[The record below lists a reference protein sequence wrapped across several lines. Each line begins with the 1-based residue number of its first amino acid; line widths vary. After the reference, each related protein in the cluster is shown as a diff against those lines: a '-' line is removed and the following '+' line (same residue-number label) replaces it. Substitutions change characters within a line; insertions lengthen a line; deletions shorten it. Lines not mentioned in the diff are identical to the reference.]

1 VVNLRN
7 IVDAAGSAAG
17 LAVALSLGA
26 TAGAT
31 PAWAEIDD
39 LISSVADAGSVPLHV
54 AGDGFGQPVIDLSI
68 GGGQSLSVALDT
80 GSQGLVVPI
89 WDVPWQD
96 ILNELEHFS
105 FDDITFGAFPAGFTI
120 GLDIPTSVDFG
131 NGIVAEHTV
140 VNGLLLTFPFSAIDA
155 QALAGAP
162 VDGILGIGPNAGGTH
177 LVTADLPGDLGKG
190 VLIDEPGGRLVFGAQ
205 PDTVG
210 GMSPI
215 TTIQGAPFP
224 GAPRDL
230 DPIKIQFG
238 DGPLVETG
246 GVFDSGGKGGW
257 VPSDAFMDYLLSQN
271 PPPDPDVFRLLEQI
285 ETGFVPG
292 GVPVSVY
299 APDGT
304 LLYSYVTQDS
314 TMQVLPNWLMKML
327 VNIDGVVN
335 TGNAAF
341 LHNPVYI
348 SNADGG
354 AMTFYG
360 AAPNSGA
367 NTIEL

>member
-1 VVNLRN
+1 MFNLRDT
-7 IVDAAGSAAG
+7 IGRAALAG
-17 LAVALSLGA
+17 LAVTLPLGALAGA
-26 TAGAT
+26 TAAR
-31 PAWAEIDD
+31 AEIDD
-39 LISSVADAGSVPLHV
+39 LIDSVADAASVPLTV
-54 AGDGFGQPVIDLSI
+54 AGDGFGQPTIDLSI
-68 GGGQSLSVALDT
+68 GGGEAISVALDT
-80 GSQGLVVPI
+80 GSRGLVVSI

-96 ILNELEHFS
+96 ILNELQHFS
-105 FDDITFGAFPAGFTI
+105 FDDINFGAFPAGFTV

-131 NGIVAEHTV
+131 NGIVAEHTI
-140 VNGLLLTFPFSAIDA
+140 VNGLLFSFPFSAIDA
-155 QALAGAP
+155 QAQAGAP
-162 VDGILGIGPNAGGTH
+162 VDGILGIGPNAGGSH
-177 LVTADLPGDLGKG
+177 LVTADLPGELGQG

-205 PDTVG
+205 PDTVD

-246 GVFDSGGKGGW
+246 AVFDSGGKGGW
-257 VPSDAFMDYLLSQN
+257 VTSDAFMDYLLAEN
-271 PPPDPDVFRLLEQI
+271 PPPDPDVFRLLEQFEI
-285 ETGFVPG
+285 GFVPG
-292 GVPVSVY
+292 GLPVSVY

-314 TMQVLPNWLMKML
+314 AMTVMPNWLMKML

-348 SNADGG
+348 SNTDGG

-360 AAPNSGA
+360 ATPNPGA
-367 NTIEL
+367 NTVEL

>member
-1 VVNLRN
+1 VINLRD
-7 IVDAAGSAAG
+7 IVGGAGSAAG
-17 LAVALSLGA
+17 LAVALSLGV
-26 TAGAT
+26 TVGAT
-31 PAWAEIDD
+31 PARAEIDD
-39 LISSVADAGSVPLHV
+39 LISSVADAASVPLQV

-68 GGGQSLSVALDT
+68 GGGQTLSVALDT
-80 GSQGLVVPI
+80 GSQGLVVSI

-105 FDDITFGAFPAGFTI
+105 FDDITFGAFPAGFNV

-140 VNGLLLTFPFSAIDA
+140 VNGLLFSFPFSAIDT

-177 LVTADLPGDLGKG
+177 LVTADLPGELGQG

-257 VPSDAFMDYLLSQN
+257 IPSEVWTPPSDF
-271 PPPDPDVFRLLEQI
+271 PDVEAGKLLDQFGF
-285 ETGFVPG
+285 GFVPG
-292 GVPVSVY
+292 GLPVSVY

-304 LLYSYVTQDS
+304 LLYSYLTQDS
-314 TMQVLPNWLMKML
+314 TMVTMPNWLMKML

-367 NTIEL
+367 NTVEL

>member
-1 VVNLRN
+1 M
-7 IVDAAGSAAG
+7 A
-17 LAVALSLGA
+17 LALGA
-26 TAGAT
+26 MAGAM
-31 PAWAEIDD
+31 PAHAEIDD
-39 LISSVADAGSVPLHV
+39 LIGSLTDAASVPLHV
-54 AGDGFGQPVIDLSI
+54 EGDGFGQPVIDISI
-68 GGGQSLSVALDT
+68 GGGDPMAVALDT
-80 GSQGLVVPI
+80 GSQGLVVSI

-105 FDDITFGAFPAGFTI
+105 FDDLNFGAFPAGFTI

-131 NGIVAEHTV
+131 NGIVAEDTV
-140 VNGLLLTFPFSAIDA
+140 VNGLLLSFPFSAIDT

-162 VDGILGIGPNAGGTH
+162 VDGILGIGPNAGGSH
-177 LVTADLPGDLGKG
+177 LVTADLPGELGTG

-215 TTIQGAPFP
+215 TTIAGAPFP

-257 VPSDAFMDYLLSQN
+257 IPSDVWTPPSALPDTEAGALLDQ
-271 PPPDPDVFRLLEQI
+271 FGF
-285 ETGFVPG
+285 GFVPG

-314 TMQVLPNWLMKML
+314 AMQVMPNWLMKML
-327 VNIDGVVN
+327 VNIEGVVN

-360 AAPNSGA
+360 NATSTGA
-367 NTIEL
+367 NTVDL

>member
-1 VVNLRN
+1 MSLRGSAGAAGVAVALAFGAVAGAMPARAE
-7 IVDAAGSAAG
+7 IDELISSAVDAA
-17 LAVALSLGA
+17 
-26 TAGAT
+26 
-31 PAWAEIDD
+31 
-39 LISSVADAGSVPLHV
+39 SVPLYV
-54 AGDGFGQPVIDLSI
+54 AGDGFGQPIVDLSI
-68 GGGQSLSVALDT
+68 GGGETISVALDT
-80 GSQGLVVPI
+80 GSQGLVVSI

-96 ILNELEHFS
+96 ILNELAHFS
-105 FDDITFGAFPAGFTI
+105 FDDINFGAFPAGFFI

-131 NGIVAEHTV
+131 NGIVAEDTV
-140 VNGLLLTFPFSAIDA
+140 VNGLLFSFPFSAIDA

-162 VDGILGIGPNAGGTH
+162 VDGILGVGPNAGGSH
-177 LVTADLPGDLGKG
+177 LVTADLPGELGQG

-210 GMSPI
+210 GMAPI
-215 TTIQGAPFP
+215 ATIDGAPFP

-246 GVFDSGGKGGW
+246 GIFDSGGKGGW
-257 VPSDAFMDYLLSQN
+257 VPSEAFMDYLLWEDPS
-271 PPPDPDVFRLLEQI
+271 PDPVAFRVLEQFEI
-285 ETGFVPG
+285 GFVPG

-304 LLYSYVTQDS
+304 LLYSYVMHDS
-314 TMQVLPNWLMKML
+314 TMQVMPNWLMKML

-348 SNADGG
+348 SNAGGG

-360 AAPNSGA
+360 NATSGGA
-367 NTIEL
+367 NTVEL